1 MQYQSPSPVEH
12 EETYLPTIFSSVLS
26 SEITNLQTIMATID
40 AHYEGIERKERH
52 MQVIYEYE
60 RMHYCIFQHIHV
72 MNVSLSISLEI
83 FLPQI

>member
-1 MQYQSPSPVEH
+1 MQYQSPSPVEQ

-26 SEITNLQTIMATID
+26 SENTNLQTIMATID
-40 AHYEGIERKERH
+40 AHYEGIGRKERH
-52 MQVIYEYE
+52 MHE

-72 MNVSLSISLEI
+72 MNVSLSISLEM